1 MRRCWRRCRRGGG
14 STRRSTACFPTRATG
29 CAPSYAPSPDLA
41 FALAGAPTS
50 VVKWRGKG
58 RAMTERIFDGLKVI
72 DCASFI
78 AGPAAATVM
87 SDFGADVIKI
97 EPPGAGDPYR
107 RRAIPLPER
116 PLNPGFFFDSRNK
129 RSLALDLRAE
139 AGRAVLYRLVETAD
153 VFITN
158 YPPPVRERLG
168 VSYARLAPLNERLI
182 YASFTGYGE
191 TGPEANKPGF
201 DATAWWA
208 RTGLMHL
215 VRAGEETDPARSLP
229 GMGDHPSAMGTYG
242 AIVTALYQRE
252 RTGKG
257 NYVGSS
263 LLANGLWANACSVQ
277 AALCGDKVTPQPPRH
292 EALNALRVHYQCR
305 DGRWLL
311 LSIAADEWRWEKF
324 KACFNAP
331 ELDDERFATN
341 AGRDRHARE
350 LVAILDRLFA
360 EHDLAHWRKTLDEAG
375 LIFGVVGRVDDIRHD
390 EQVLAAGFL
399 KPFAD
404 RPDMWM
410 IDSPFFLA
418 GQDKVPP
425 RTAPAVGENSDE
437 VLRRYGYGEA
447 EIAELRAAG
456 VVA

>member
-1 MRRCWRRCRRGGG
+1 V
-14 STRRSTACFPTRATG
+14 A
-29 CAPSYAPSPDLA
+29 
-41 FALAGAPTS
+41 
-50 VVKWRGKG
+50 
-58 RAMTERIFDGLKVI
+58 ERIFDGLKVI

-87 SDFGADVIKI
+87 SDFGAEVVKI
-97 EPPGAGDPYR
+97 EPPGMGDPYR
-107 RRAIPLPER
+107 RRGTPNPDR
-116 PLNPGFFFDSRNK
+116 PPLNPGFFFDARNK
-129 RSLALDLRAE
+129 KSLALDLRQE
-139 AGRAVLYRLVETAD
+139 AGRAILYRLVEHAD

-158 YPPPVRERLG
+158 YPPPVRARLG
-168 VSYARLAPLNERLI
+168 ITYDDLKHLNERLI

-191 TGPEANKPGF
+191 SGPEADKPGF

-208 RTGLMHL
+208 RTGLMDL
-215 VRAGEETDPARSLP
+215 VRAGEHVNPARSLP

-252 RTGKG
+252 KTGKG

-277 AALCGDKVTPQPPRH
+277 AALCGDEVRPQPPRE
-292 EALNALRVHYQCR
+292 EALSALRVHYQCR

-311 LSIAADEWRWEKF
+311 LSIAADEWRWDKF
-324 KACFNAP
+324 KACFGSPAV
-331 ELDDERFATN
+331 LDEPRFATDALRN
-341 AGRDRHARE
+341 QHAKE
-350 LVAILDRLFA
+350 LVAIFDGLFA
-360 EHDLAHWRKTLDEAG
+360 QHDLAYWRETLDAAG

-390 EQVLAAGFL
+390 PQVLAAGFL
-399 KPFAD
+399 
-404 RPDMWM
+404 RPYVDEPDLWT

-425 RTAPAVGENSDE
+425 RAAPATPGANSDE
-437 VLRRYGYGEA
+437 VLRQYGYGEA

>member
-1 MRRCWRRCRRGGG
+1 V
-14 STRRSTACFPTRATG
+14 S
-29 CAPSYAPSPDLA
+29 
-41 FALAGAPTS
+41 
-50 VVKWRGKG
+50 
-58 RAMTERIFDGLKVI
+58 ERIFDGLKVI

-87 SDFGADVIKI
+87 SDFGAEVVKI
-97 EPPGAGDPYR
+97 EPPGMGDPYR
-107 RRAIPLPER
+107 RRAVPNPDN

-129 RSLALDLRAE
+129 RSIALDLRQD
-139 AGRAVLYRLVETAD
+139 AGRRVLHRLVAAAD

-158 YPPPVRERLG
+158 YPPPARGRLG
-168 VSYARLAPLNERLI
+168 ITYDDLKHLNERLI

-191 TGPEANKPGF
+191 TGPEADKPGF

-208 RTGLMHL
+208 RTGLMDL
-215 VRAGEETDPARSLP
+215 VRAGEQTTPARSLP

-252 RTGKG
+252 KTGKG

-277 AALCGDKVTPQPPRH
+277 AALCGDTVRPQPPRE
-292 EALNALRVHYQCR
+292 EALSALRVHYQCK

-311 LSIAADEWRWEKF
+311 LSIAADEWRWDRF
-324 KACFNAP
+324 KTCFEHGG
-331 ELDDERFATN
+331 ELDDARFATDAERN
-341 AGRDRHARE
+341 RHAKA

-360 EHDLAHWRKTLDEAG
+360 ERDLAHWREVLDKAG
-375 LIFGVVGRVDDIRHD
+375 LIFGVVGRVEDIRHD

-399 KPFAD
+399 KPYAD
-404 RPDMWM
+404 EPDLMT

-418 GQDKVPP
+418 GQEKVAP
-425 RTAPAVGENSDE
+425 RTAPAVGQNSDE
-437 VLRRYGYGEA
+437 VLRQYGYGDA
-447 EIAELRAAG
+447 EIAALRAAG